1 MLGREIEASYLVVY
15 ARRSWKAVGNACPV
29 RWDRKRGGNSRGGK
43 SHGWWSSA
51 DSAGPNESQDR
62 AWERKKRGNLINWIN
77 WNILLDLF
85 LSIGMDVWRV
95 NGPICRSVEHRRS
108 LKERSNEDV
117 EGMRKKIVEK
127 IDVSMKK
134 WNFPLST
141 PLCFE
146 GNFKIWGRVNAEGG
160 REQKVFLD
168 TFFEIN

>member
-95 NGPICRSVEHRRS
+95 KRTHLSISRAS
-108 LKERSNEDV
+108 
-117 EGMRKKIVEK
+117 KI
-127 IDVSMKK
+127 
-134 WNFPLST
+134 
-141 PLCFE
+141 
-146 GNFKIWGRVNAEGG
+146 AEGKEQRGCG
-160 REQKVFLD
+160 RDAKEDCRKDRCVDEEMKFSTFHAFVFWRK
-168 TFFEIN
+168 F